1 MIIFAFTCMFSYDCF
16 SSAFSTWPT
25 RCVPLVW
32 TWLRRLSW
40 MPFFMI
46 TFTFMITLAFT
57 WMFNCSLFS
66 FNGLA
71 QPFLLDLLGVLSWY
85 GCGYEGFLERPLL
98 RHHPL
103 HRLPCHHHVQLR
115 RYTLSNH
122 RNCLVILLFKPLVPW
137 LDLHIYIPNIYWM
150 RDNGSNAVLSPHTHT
165 NVIRKILFWS
175 ILGEFH
181 VDVESI
187 ARYQACKL

>member
-1 MIIFAFTCMFSYDCF
+1 MIVF
-16 SSAFSTWPT
+16 P
-25 RCVPLVW
+25 
-32 TWLRRLSW
+32 
-40 MPFFMI
+40 
-46 TFTFMITLAFT
+46 
-57 WMFNCSLFS
+57 
-66 FNGLA
+66 

-85 GCGYEGFLERPLL
+85 GCGYEGFLELPLL

-122 RNCLVILLFKPLVPW
+122 RNCSVILLSKPLVPW
-137 LDLHIYIPNIYWM
+137 IDLSISQTFTECVITEAIH
-150 RDNGSNAVLSPHTHT
+150 LSQCSPLPSHTHKCYP
-165 NVIRKILFWS
+165 KILFWS

-187 ARYQACKL
+187 ARYQASKL